1 MVKYLRSP
9 HFWIILTI
17 MLFGALFYYADRI
30 PILEDIVAQPPFQFL
45 QYSTYRILS
54 LTPVAYAAF
63 VFRWRAGVITAVIV
77 GLALLPRAILQ
88 NIQAEA
94 ISETIAF
101 FFIGLLVTWLI
112 HRQQKTVEQLVN
124 TQEELQNNVRVIR
137 ESEKRLSAINRMAS
151 TISATLDLDTVLNNA
166 IDNVV
171 DVMQADAAW
180 IFLRDEEKPEL
191 VLATSRGAPEELS
204 RGLDHIKLGEGFN
217 GRVAA
222 TGEPLFIE
230 DASSEPTLTRD
241 IVKDFH
247 MHATL
252 IVPIM
257 SKQEVNGTL
266 CIGMFGERQFNPQ
279 EKELLSALGH
289 QIGIALE
296 NARLY
301 RQQQHITQQLRQ
313 SEEEYRGIF
322 ENSSDALFVCSTSAR
337 IVSANR
343 AALQL
348 TGLTLEELQ
357 KVTFVE
363 LLDEQDRQVVQD
375 LFPLEVES
383 LPTGSIGEVTVIRR
397 DGFDAVLE
405 LKVSPLFR
413 RGKISGIQI
422 IAQDVTEEKKLRRN
436 MEYYIKQVTRAQE
449 DERLRIARELHD
461 DTAQL
466 LANLSRS
473 LNTIVKGDDSCNIEV
488 LRKLEKLQETAD
500 SALEG
505 VRRFSQDLRPS
516 ILDDLGLVPALE
528 WLITDLEKH
537 QGITTS
543 FSVEGERSRLAP
555 ETELTIF
562 RITQEAL
569 SNIRRHSGAT
579 EVKLR
584 LKFTNDALTVSLS
597 DNGRGFAIPEHTSD
611 LAKTGRLGMIGM
623 RERARLINATLKI
636 DSETGKGTR
645 VTLRAPRQTA

>member
-1 MVKYLRSP
+1 MAKYIRNP

-17 MLFGALFYYADRI
+17 MIFGALFYYADEI
-30 PILEDIVAQPPFQFL
+30 PILKDIVALPPFQFL

-63 VFRWRAGVITAVIV
+63 VFRWRAGVVTATIV
-77 GLALLPRAILQ
+77 GLALLPRAVLQ
-88 NIQAEA
+88 SIQAEA
-94 ISETIAF
+94 LSETIAF

-112 HRQQKTVEQLVN
+112 HRQQQTVQQLV
-124 TQEELQNNVRVIR
+124 TAQGELENNVRVIR
-137 ESEKRLSAINRMAS
+137 ENEKRLSAINRMAS
-151 TISATLDLDTVLNNA
+151 TISTTLDLDQVLNSA

-180 IFLRDEEKPEL
+180 IFLRDEKEPEL
-191 VLATSRGAPEELS
+191 ILAASRGAPDDLS
-204 RGLDHIKLGEGFN
+204 RGIDHIKIGEGFN

-230 DASSEPTLTRD
+230 DASNEPRLTRE
-241 IVKDFH
+241 IVKDYH

-252 IVPIM
+252 IVPII

-266 CIGMFGERQFNPQ
+266 CIGMFKERQFSPQ

-289 QIGIALE
+289 QVGIALE

-343 AALQL
+343 AAVQL
-348 TGLTLEELQ
+348 TGLTLEEL
-357 KVTFVE
+357 KASTIFD
-363 LLDEQDRQVVQD
+363 LLDEPDRPTVQD
-375 LFPLEVES
+375 LFPLEVEN
-383 LPTGSIGEVTVIRR
+383 LPTGSIGEVSVVRK
-397 DGFDAVLE
+397 DGTDAVVE

-413 RGKISGIQI
+413 RGRISGIQI

-436 MEYYIKQVTRAQE
+436 MEYYIKQVTQAQE
-449 DERLRIARELHD
+449 DERLRISRELHD

-473 LNTIVKGDDSCNIEV
+473 LNTIVTGDDSCNIEV

-528 WLITDLEKH
+528 WLITDLEKY
-537 QGITTS
+537 QGVTAS
-543 FSVEGERSRLAP
+543 FEVEGERSRLAP

-584 LKFTNDALTVSLS
+584 LAFTPGALTVSLN
-597 DNGRGFAIPEHTSD
+597 DNGKGFAVPEHTSD
-611 LAKTGRLGMIGM
+611 LARTGRLGMIGM
-623 RERARLINATLKI
+623 RERARLINAALKI
-636 DSETGKGTR
+636 DSEKGKGTR
-645 VTLRAPRQTA
+645 VTLRVPR